1 MLYWADKCKHKFY
14 KRANSNFS
22 LNRLAMFD
30 TNLKNK
36 FVLASNFLRKCLS
49 EPRLRAIDSVLLA
62 RSFKH
67 GTLIQTWQ
75 KVNL

>member
-1 MLYWADKCKHKFY
+1 MLYWADKCNTSFIKGPTLIFHLI
-14 KRANSNFS
+14 AS
-22 LNRLAMFD
+22 LCS
-30 TNLKNK
+30 TPISKNK

-49 EPRLRAIDSVLLA
+49 EPRLRVIDSVLLA
-62 RSFKH
+62 RAFKH